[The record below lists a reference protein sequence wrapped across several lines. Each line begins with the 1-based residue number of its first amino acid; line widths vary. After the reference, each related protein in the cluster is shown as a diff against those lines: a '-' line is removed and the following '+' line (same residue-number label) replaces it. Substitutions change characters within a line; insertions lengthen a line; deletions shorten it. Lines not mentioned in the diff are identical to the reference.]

1 MLRVRELIEL
11 LAAEDPEAFVLVSD
25 TETSDQAK
33 QLVKTIERGRC
44 TNPMHGDELALTWDI
59 SFAAHGDGA
68 TVRAVNLLGYQD
80 EPMHP
85 SGRIVTMPEGMIW
98 QGETDV

>member
-1 MLRVRELIEL
+1 M
-11 LAAEDPEAFVLVSD
+11 VSD
-25 TETSDQAK
+25 TETSDIAK
-33 QLVKTIERGRC
+33 QLVKTIERGFC
-44 TNPMHGDELALTWDI
+44 TQPMYGAELALTWDL

-68 TVRAVNLLGYQD
+68 TVKAVNLLGYQD

-85 SGRIVTMPEGMIW
+85 SGRIVTMPGGMVW